1 MSARKAV
8 LSTPV
13 GVTDTALREAF
24 NKVANESFIRYEKG
38 LKSLNQDKHLIAL
51 TKDDRYFHL
60 VDSKTNRTLCNKEVH
75 KSFYASYVKSDFEVC
90 AKCRSHQ

>member
-1 MSARKAV
+1 MSSRKAV
-8 LSTPV
+8 LSTPT

-24 NKVANESFIRYEKG
+24 NKVANEAFNAYEK
-38 LKSLNQDKHLIAL
+38 KPKESSQSEHLVAL

-90 AKCRSHQ
+90 AKCRSRQ

>member
-1 MSARKAV
+1 MSPRKAV
-8 LSTPV
+8 LSTPT

-24 NKVANESFIRYEKG
+24 DKVANESFFRYEKG

-51 TKDDRYFHL
+51 TKDDRYLHM

-75 KSFYASYVKSDFEVC
+75 KSFYASYVKLIFEVC
-90 AKCRSHQ
+90 AKCRSRQ